1 VSTIQINS
9 GASEPVSITGLGG
22 FDTGK
27 IIEGLIAAE
36 KVPIT
41 RLTTQQEKL
50 QAQQN
55 VLGGLKTS
63 LQSLSFT
70 VADFAFPSLFETSQS
85 VTSSEPN
92 RIAAVATAGAG
103 VGGYQVEVTQLARAA
118 QRTFTFASPAAEE
131 TITIDGQEF
140 KIAAGATAKEVAQ
153 KINATGTA
161 TVFAAAINSE
171 TIVFSTRE
179 TGATGAEFIKV
190 TAGSLTEVE
199 GSAKEGKNAEYKVD
213 GVAGSAKTNVVTE
226 AIAGVTL
233 TFDALTTTSGPV
245 TINVAAP
252 GANVKVIEEKIEAFV
267 TQYNAMIEALHKAI
281 TTKPVAGASKP
292 EELEKGALYSDLE
305 LSSLVSHMRSTMVD
319 AVKGLPAEM
328 SSPFDIG
335 LGPGAAKGT
344 SASQASIEGMIK
356 LEPKKLAE
364 AIAGNPE
371 GVEKMLQG
379 WSKGLQSVID
389 NASAPGGTL
398 EAKIKGDEAN
408 VSSLKARIARM
419 NEVLAEKQKQLVQTY
434 AKLEGIFAR
443 TNQQLGF
450 LLQQSEQLAHG

>member
-9 GASEPVSITGLGG
+9 SSSEPVSITGLGG

-27 IIEGLIAAE
+27 IIEGLLAAE

-55 VLGGLKTS
+55 VLAGLKTS
-63 LQSLSFT
+63 LQSLSFS
-70 VADFAFPSLFETSQS
+70 VADFALPSLFETSQA

-118 QRTFTFASPAAEE
+118 QRTFTFESPAAEE

-140 KIAAGATAKEVAQ
+140 KVAAGATAKEVAQ
-153 KINATGTA
+153 KINANGAA

-179 TGATGAEFIKV
+179 TGATEGKFIEV
-190 TAGSLTEVE
+190 AAGSLTEVA
-199 GSAKEGKNAEYKVD
+199 GSAKEGRNAEYNVD
-213 GVAGSAKTNVVTE
+213 GVAGTSKTNIVTE

-252 GANVKVIEEKIEAFV
+252 GANAKVIEEKIEAFV
-267 TQYNAMIEALHKAI
+267 TQYNAMVEALHKAV
-281 TTKPVAGASKP
+281 TTKPVAGATKP
-292 EELEKGALYSDLE
+292 EEFEKGALYSDLE
-305 LSSLVSHMRSTMVD
+305 LSSLLSRMRSTMVD

-328 SSPFDIG
+328 SSPFNIG
-335 LGPGAAKGT
+335 LGPGSAKGT
-344 SASQASIEGMIK
+344 SASQSSIEGMIK

-364 AIAGNPE
+364 AIAENPE
-371 GVEKMLQG
+371 GVEKMVQG
-379 WSKGLQSVID
+379 WSKNLQSVI
-389 NASAPGGTL
+389 NNSSAPGGTL

-408 VSSLKARIARM
+408 ISSLKARIARM
-419 NEVLAEKQKQLVQTY
+419 NEVMKEKQKQLIQTY
-434 AKLEGIFAR
+434 AKLEGVFAR